1 MMPLNK
7 LITKREK
14 DLKWP
19 KIIIAI
25 LSTIGI
31 VDTGSITLK
40 NWGLFNS
47 LSCPGINEGCETV
60 LNSPWGTL
68 FQNDRISIPLSF
80 AGFISYL
87 TILLI
92 SLLLTSNIFSN
103 KIRAKRFIWWLIYLI
118 SLGASIFS
126 LLLLNIMF
134 FKIEAFC
141 LFCILSAI
149 LSFLIFILTIIGAR
163 FESRETMFYRGSIIT
178 IIILLSGLIWSNQV
192 DPANA
197 NINISSSNNTSP
209 IIKNKSSIKNIK
221 FAKFLTEKGIV
232 MYSAY
237 WCPHCHDQKE
247 LFGKEASKELTI
259 VECARDGK
267 NNQFELC
274 QEKGIEGFP
283 SWEINNQ
290 IYSGTRELKQLTEL
304 TNYPFSADFK

>member
-14 DLKWP
+14 DLRWP

-47 LSCPGINEGCETV
+47 LSCPGINNGCETV

-68 FQNDRISIPLSF
+68 FENEQISIPLSL
-80 AGFISYL
+80 AGLITYL

-92 SLLLTSNIFSN
+92 SLVLTLNIFSL
-103 KIRAKRFIWWLIYLI
+103 KQKAKRILWWLTYIV
-118 SLGASIFS
+118 SFGASIFS
-126 LLLLNIMF
+126 LLLINIMF

-141 LFCILSAI
+141 VFCILSAI
-149 LSFLIFILTIIGAR
+149 LSFSIFILCIIGAR
-163 FESRETMFYRGSIIT
+163 FESRETMFYRGLVISIIV
-178 IIILLSGLIWSNQV
+178 LLSGLIWSNQV
-192 DPANA
+192 DPAKA
-197 NINISSSNNTSP
+197 NINIDSSKNISP
-209 IIKNKSSIKNIK
+209 IVKNKSSVENIK

-247 LFGKEASKELTI
+247 LFGKEAVKELNI
-259 VECARDGK
+259 IECARDGE

-274 QEKGIEGFP
+274 QEKEIEGFP

-290 IYSGTRELKQLTEL
+290 IYSGTRELNQLGEL
-304 TNYPFSADFK
+304 TNYPFSSSLK